1 MQHHG
6 SVINGDKEC
15 DRVRE
20 RYDHGAPPPAGRPVS
35 DLSSSS
41 ILLRPQVCCVLFLG
55 LFDAVTTFEEKET
68 ETHISIV
75 CSFTHGR
82 KCQG

>member
-1 MQHHG
+1 M
-6 SVINGDKEC
+6 
-15 DRVRE
+15 RE
-20 RYDHGAPPPAGRPVS
+20 RYDHGRPVS
-35 DLSSSS
+35 DLSSS

-68 ETHISIV
+68 EAHISIV

-82 KCQG
+82 KCQGYQKKTVGTRPYLNRLGP